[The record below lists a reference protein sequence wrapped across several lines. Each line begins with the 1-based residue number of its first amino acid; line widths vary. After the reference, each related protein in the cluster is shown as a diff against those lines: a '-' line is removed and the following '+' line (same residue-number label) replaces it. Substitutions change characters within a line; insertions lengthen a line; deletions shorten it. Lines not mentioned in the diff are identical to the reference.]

1 GSSTTGPGPARPG
14 VRMAPPTRR
23 APPPAW
29 NPAANPVAIST
40 TAATAAITPPTPAKG
55 IASRIAHASAGHV
68 HAHQGV
74 RAVAMPSVVPWRA
87 ALGKAWPHVVA
98 SLPGLNR
105 ANRIGKNL
113 RGLSLLRIAAI
124 RVDPNSKT
132 RRP

>member
-29 NPAANPVAIST
+29 NPAANTVAIST
-40 TAATAAITPPTPAKG
+40 TAAAAAITPPAPAKG

-74 RAVAMPSVVPWRA
+74 RVVAMPSVVPWRA
-87 ALGKAWPHVVA
+87 GLGKAWPRG
-98 SLPGLNR
+98 SRRRLYN
-105 ANRIGKNL
+105 ANRIGKNR
-113 RGLSLLRIAAI
+113 RGLGLLRIAAI